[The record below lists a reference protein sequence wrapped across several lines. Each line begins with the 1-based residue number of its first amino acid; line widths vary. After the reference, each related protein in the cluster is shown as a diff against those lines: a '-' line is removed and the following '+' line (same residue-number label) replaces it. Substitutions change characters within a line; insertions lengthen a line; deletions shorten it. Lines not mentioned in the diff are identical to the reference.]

1 MCKDTELNML
11 LSLDDENGSVHTK
24 QQQPKN
30 SNNNNPESVT
40 LSDGIAFA
48 W

>member
-24 QQQPKN
+24 QRQPKN
-30 SNNNNPESVT
+30 SNNNNAESVT

-48 W
+48 